1 MINNKIY
8 IGQTTQSLEMRAN
21 QHLRETNSIKKANT
35 YFHDAIEKYGFDKFI
50 FEQIDEAE
58 NQNDL
63 DEKERFWI
71 SYYHSNNSKYGYNLD
86 SGGKTGCT
94 KSQQT
99 KDKIGKTTIKKWN
112 NKEIAEKML
121 EGLRKGTE
129 TMKDNAK
136 KYTFTCPICGKVIPV
151 AKWELNNKQYCSLEC
166 YGKSGKWNKGIKAA
180 IDVNHVRNIKYKS
193 KIKETIKDWVLEH
206 EDIVMHC
213 PQNNISNTLHDLLE
227 IIYSKYNI
235 KDIRSIFIC
244 FNVKNKKELLRE
256 LQNLIIISKE
266 NVC

>member
-1 MINNKIY
+1 M
-8 IGQTTQSLEMRAN
+8 
-21 QHLRETNSIKKANT
+21 
-35 YFHDAIEKYGFDKFI
+35 
-50 FEQIDEAE
+50 
-58 NQNDL
+58 
-63 DEKERFWI
+63 
-71 SYYHSNNSKYGYNLD
+71 
-86 SGGKTGCT
+86 
-94 KSQQT
+94 
-99 KDKIGKTTIKKWN
+99 
-112 NKEIAEKML
+112 
-121 EGLRKGTE
+121 
-129 TMKDNAK
+129 
-136 KYTFTCPICGKVIPV
+136 
-151 AKWELNNKQYCSLEC
+151 
-166 YGKSGKWNKGIKAA
+166 
-180 IDVNHVRNIKYKS
+180 RNINYKS